1 MQLWIIQFLWNIPR
15 CLPRLLYALASHD
28 SLLIRYHLC
37 YITFKDTHAFTELDG
52 YSSKLCDYK
61 LDANF
66 KKSTH
71 TYMPRCYELKKQE
84 RWKKLSPY
92 PAKTY
97 IHKTNKFIIFS
108 FFKPSQVIVPVTMP
122 ISHRQILSNRSIFDR
137 NNTLWWTHISH
148 VYWIFESCT
157 YSTELS
163 FKVHVKTNSDST
175 SGYNY
180 ISHLHIKPAPLAETC
195 Q

>member
-52 YSSKLCDYK
+52 YSSKLCDKYK

-97 IHKTNKFIIFS
+97 IHKINKFIIFPFS
-108 FFKPSQVIVPVTMP
+108 KPSQVLNC
-122 ISHRQILSNRSIFDR
+122 SCDNA
-137 NNTLWWTHISH
+137 HISQAN
-148 VYWIFESCT
+148 F
-157 YSTELS
+157 
-163 FKVHVKTNSDST
+163 
-175 SGYNY
+175 
-180 ISHLHIKPAPLAETC
+180 IKPIYFWPEQYPLVNTYITRVLNIWILYIFNRTLI
-195 Q
+195 